1 VTGIAEI
8 VAGAKGVTMGE
19 DLTRAELAQQM
30 KDFEDRI
37 KVHFEETRS
46 LVRLSLERLDM
57 GREGMERSFA
67 DLRRESHQLRALLES
82 RLTHVSQRVGR
93 LDRRS

>member
-1 VTGIAEI
+1 
-8 VAGAKGVTMGE
+8 MGE
-19 DLTRAELAQQM
+19 DMTRVEFAQHM
-30 KDFEDRI
+30 KDFEERI
-37 KVHFEETRS
+37 KVYFEETQS

-57 GREGMERSFA
+57 GRETTDRGLA

-82 RLTHVSQRVGR
+82 RLTHVSHRVDR

>member
-1 VTGIAEI
+1 MAED
-8 VAGAKGVTMGE
+8 M
-19 DLTRAELAQQM
+19 TRAELAQQM

-37 KVHFEETRS
+37 KVDFEETRS

-57 GREGMERSFA
+57 GRESTERSFA
-67 DLRRESHQLRALLES
+67 DLRRESHQLRAMLES
-82 RLTHVSQRVGR
+82 RLTHVSQRVDR